1 MHYEFFIEAA
11 KQLWCFDLE
20 KIKLKKNSTS
30 HFNSEF
36 TLTVGK
42 GDWFVQYHPQYP
54 VPHPGATVDHVSG
67 VVFVYPS
74 HSSAVSL
81 VMPATHPQY
90 FPTCWYAVE
99 SSVSV
104 THSSSEHIIG
114 IIDFI
119 PNSFQFPAVSL
130 ISFKV
135 SDIFQILLVIFWI
148 KKK

>member
-1 MHYEFFIEAA
+1 MIFSSWKDKIE
-11 KQLWCFDLE
+11 E
-20 KIKLKKNSTS
+20 KFNFP
-30 HFNSEF
+30 FNSEF

-54 VPHPGATVDHVSG
+54 VPHPGATVDHVSS

-74 HSSAVSL
+74 HSAVSL

-104 THSSSEHIIG
+104 THSNSEHILG

-119 PNSFQFPAVSL
+119 PNSFQFQAVSL

-148 KKK
+148 EKK